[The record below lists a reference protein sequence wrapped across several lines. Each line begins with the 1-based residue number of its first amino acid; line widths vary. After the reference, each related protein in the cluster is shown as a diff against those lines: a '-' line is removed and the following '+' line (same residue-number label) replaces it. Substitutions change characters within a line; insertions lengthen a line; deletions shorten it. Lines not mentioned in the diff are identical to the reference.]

1 VREEIYK
8 QQLKNMSASS
18 NGTSLHEP
26 NRVTTALRQPIPDA
40 RAVERVPVHRK
51 SRLIR
56 WILLPLL
63 ILVAAGGVWFWVY
76 SSQFE
81 DTDDAYVTG
90 HEHPVSFRVAGTISE
105 LLVDDNQLVKQG
117 QPIAKLDPKDFQ
129 VALAQAK
136 ASLEQAKAQLGQSQA
151 QLIQTDAQL
160 KQARAQAD
168 ATKAQDINSQ
178 RNFQRN
184 YQLFYQGKGVI
195 SKQDLDNAQ
204 YQAEGNEATY
214 NATVAAVN
222 VAEAN
227 VQTAEA
233 QEKAAAAQVEVAS
246 AQVQNAEL
254 QLSYTTVYAPT
265 DGRVAQKTFETGQ
278 RVQSGQPGLSISEP
292 DDWVVANFKETQLGR
307 IRPGQPVEI
316 SVDALPN
323 HKFIGKVDSFQSGTG
338 AVFALLPSDN
348 ATGNFTKIVQR
359 VPVKILF
366 DPASIRG
373 YEQLIVPG
381 LSVDPKVRVKPK
393 A

>member
-1 VREEIYK
+1 
-8 QQLKNMSASS
+8 MSPST
-18 NGTSLHEP
+18 NGAVLQGPSRIKEPLTKESTTKPRAKGKKSLL
-26 NRVTTALRQPIPDA
+26 RWLALPVVIL
-40 RAVERVPVHRK
+40 AV
-51 SRLIR
+51 IT
-56 WILLPLL
+56 
-63 ILVAAGGVWFWVY
+63 GVWYWLY

-81 DTDDAYVTG
+81 ETDDAYVTG

-105 LLVDDNQLVKQG
+105 VLVDDNQLVKQG
-117 QPIAKLDPKDFQ
+117 QAIAKLDPRDFE
-129 VALAQAK
+129 VALTQAQASFK
-136 ASLEQAKAQLGQSQA
+136 QANAQLAQSQA
-151 QLIQTDAQL
+151 ELVQADAQL
-160 KQARAQAD
+160 KQAQAQAESS
-168 ATKAQDINSQ
+168 KAQRDNSQ
-178 RNFQRN
+178 RTFQRN

-204 YQAEGNEATY
+204 YQSEGNDASY

-227 VQTAEA
+227 IQTAKA

-246 AQVQNAEL
+246 AQVQNAGL

-278 RVQSGQPGLSISEP
+278 RVTAGQAGLSISEP
-292 DDWVVANFKETQLGR
+292 DAWVVANFKETQLGR

-316 SVDALPN
+316 RVDALPN
-323 HKFIGKVDSFQSGTG
+323 HRFTGKVDSFQCGTG
-338 AVFALLPSDN
+338 AVFALLPPDN

-381 LSVDPKVRVKPK
+381 LSVDPKIRVKPK
-393 A
+393 SMIP

>member
-1 VREEIYK
+1 LFPPESKKAELSLGTDRAARA
-8 QQLKNMSASS
+8 AS
-18 NGTSLHEP
+18 
-26 NRVTTALRQPIPDA
+26 RTADA
-40 RAVERVPVHRK
+40 RAVERVSVQRK
-51 SRLIR
+51 SRLVR

-90 HEHPVSFRVAGTISE
+90 HEHPMSFRVAGTISE
-105 LLVDDNQLVKQG
+105 VLVDDNQLVKQG

-168 ATKAQDINSQ
+168 AAKAQDINSQ

-204 YQAEGNEATY
+204 YQSEGNETTY

-227 VQTAEA
+227 IQTAKA

-265 DGRVAQKTFETGQ
+265 DGRIAQKTFETGQ
-278 RVQSGQPGLSISEP
+278 RVQSGQTGLSISEP
-292 DDWVVANFKETQLGR
+292 DDCVVAK
-307 IRPGQPVEI
+307 
-316 SVDALPN
+316 

-338 AVFALLPSDN
+338 AVFALLPPDN

-381 LSVDPKVRVKPK
+381 LSVDPKIRVKPK

>member
-8 QQLKNMSASS
+8 QQLKNMSAST
-18 NGTSLHEP
+18 NGTTLQDPRRVSALIEEAPTKESTTKPPAKGKKSLV
-26 NRVTTALRQPIPDA
+26 RCLALS
-40 RAVERVPVHRK
+40 VV
-51 SRLIR
+51 
-56 WILLPLL
+56 ILGV
-63 ILVAAGGVWFWVY
+63 IAGVWYWLY
-76 SSQFE
+76 SSRFE

-105 LLVDDNQLVKQG
+105 VLVDDNQLVKQG

-136 ASLEQAKAQLGQSQA
+136 ASLEQARAQLGQSQA

-168 ATKAQDINSQ
+168 AAKAQDINSQ

-227 VQTAEA
+227 VQTAKA
-233 QEKAAAAQVEVAS
+233 QEKAAVAQVEVAS

-254 QLSYTTVYAPT
+254 QLSYTTVYAPA

-278 RVQSGQPGLSISEP
+278 RVQSGQAGLSLSEP

-338 AVFALLPSDN
+338 AVFALLPPDN

-381 LSVDPKVRVKPK
+381 LSVDPKIRVKPK

>member
-1 VREEIYK
+1 M
-8 QQLKNMSASS
+8 NPST
-18 NGTSLHEP
+18 NGTTLQDPSRGSGLIKKQPTKEPTRLPARGKKSLV
-26 NRVTTALRQPIPDA
+26 RWLALL
-40 RAVERVPVHRK
+40 AV
-51 SRLIR
+51 
-56 WILLPLL
+56 ILGV
-63 ILVAAGGVWFWVY
+63 IAGLWYWFY

-81 DTDDAYVTG
+81 ETDDAYITG
-90 HEHPVSFRVAGTISE
+90 HEHSVSFRVPGTISE
-105 LLVDDNQLVKQG
+105 VLVGDNQLVKQG
-117 QPIAKLDPKDFQ
+117 QPIARLDPRDYQ

-136 ASLEQAKAQLGQSQA
+136 ASFEQAKAQLAQSRA

-168 ATKAQDINSQ
+168 AAKAQDINSQ

-184 YQLFYQGKGVI
+184 YQLFYQGKGGI

-204 YQAEGNEATY
+204 YQFEGNQATY
-214 NATVAAVN
+214 NAAVAAVN

-227 VQTAEA
+227 VQTAKA
-233 QEKAAAAQVEVAS
+233 QEKAAAAEVEVTS
-246 AQVQNAEL
+246 AQLQNAEL

-278 RVQSGQPGLSISEP
+278 RVQSGQAGLSISEP

-307 IRPGQPVEI
+307 IRPGQSVEI

-338 AVFALLPSDN
+338 AVFALLPPDN

-366 DPASIRG
+366 DPVSIRG
-373 YEQLIVPG
+373 YEQTIVPG
-381 LSVDPKVRVKPK
+381 LSVDPKVRVRP
-393 A
+393 

>member
-1 VREEIYK
+1 MNPSTNGATLQEPSRVKALTKEPITKESTTKRQAKGKKPLVRW
-8 QQLKNMSASS
+8 L
-18 NGTSLHEP
+18 
-26 NRVTTALRQPIPDA
+26 AL
-40 RAVERVPVHRK
+40 PVV
-51 SRLIR
+51 
-56 WILLPLL
+56 ILLV
-63 ILVAAGGVWFWVY
+63 ITGVKYWLY

-81 DTDDAYVTG
+81 ETDDAYVTG

-105 LLVDDNQLVKQG
+105 VLVDDNQFVKQG
-117 QPIAKLDPKDFQ
+117 QPIAKLDLRDYQ
-129 VALAQAK
+129 VALTQAK
-136 ASLEQAKAQLGQSQA
+136 ASFEQAKAQLAQSQA
-151 QLIQTDAQL
+151 QLVQADAQL
-160 KQARAQAD
+160 KQARAQAE
-168 ATKAQDINSQ
+168 ASKAQRDNSQ
-178 RNFQRN
+178 RNFQRD

-204 YQAEGNEATY
+204 FQSEGNEATY
-214 NATVAAVN
+214 NANVAAVN

-227 VQTAEA
+227 IQTAKA

-254 QLSYTTVYAPT
+254 QLSYTTVYSST

-278 RVQSGQPGLSISEP
+278 RVAAGQAGLSISEP

-316 SVDALPN
+316 GVDALPK
-323 HKFIGKVDSFQSGTG
+323 HKFTGKVDSFQSGTG
-338 AVFALLPSDN
+338 AVFALLPPDN

-381 LSVDPKVRVKPK
+381 LSVDPKIRVKPK

>member
-1 VREEIYK
+1 LFPPESKKAELSLGTDRAARA
-8 QQLKNMSASS
+8 AS
-18 NGTSLHEP
+18 
-26 NRVTTALRQPIPDA
+26 RTADA
-40 RAVERVPVHRK
+40 RAVERVSVQRK
-51 SRLIR
+51 SRLVR

-63 ILVAAGGVWFWVY
+63 ILVAAGGVWFLVY

-90 HEHPVSFRVAGTISE
+90 HEHPMSFRVAGTISE
-105 LLVDDNQLVKQG
+105 VLVDDNQLVKQG

-168 ATKAQDINSQ
+168 AAKAQDINSQ

-204 YQAEGNEATY
+204 YQSEGNETTY

-227 VQTAEA
+227 IQTAKA

-246 AQVQNAEL
+246 
-254 QLSYTTVYAPT
+254 YTTVYAPT
-265 DGRVAQKTFETGQ
+265 DGRIAQKTFETGQ
-278 RVQSGQPGLSISEP
+278 RVQSGQTGLSISEP

-338 AVFALLPSDN
+338 AVFALLPPDN

-366 DPASIRG
+366 DRAGVRG

-381 LSVDPKVRVKPK
+381 LSVDPKIRVKPK

>member
-1 VREEIYK
+1 MNPSTNGAALQDASRVRALSKE
-8 QQLKNMSASS
+8 
-18 NGTSLHEP
+18 
-26 NRVTTALRQPIPDA
+26 RTTKESTTKLQAKGKKSFVRWLAL
-40 RAVERVPVHRK
+40 PVV
-51 SRLIR
+51 
-56 WILLPLL
+56 
-63 ILVAAGGVWFWVY
+63 ILVVVTGVWYWLY

-81 DTDDAYVTG
+81 ETDDAYVTG

-105 LLVDDNQLVKQG
+105 VLVDDNQFVKQG
-117 QPIAKLDPKDFQ
+117 QPIAKLDPRDYQ
-129 VALAQAK
+129 AALTQAK
-136 ASLEQAKAQLGQSQA
+136 ASFEQAKAQLAQSQA
-151 QLIQTDAQL
+151 QLVQADAQL
-160 KQARAQAD
+160 KQARAQAE
-168 ATKAQDINSQ
+168 ASKAQRDNSQ
-178 RNFQRN
+178 RNFQRD

-204 YQAEGNEATY
+204 FQSEGNEATY
-214 NATVAAVN
+214 NANVAAVN

-227 VQTAEA
+227 IQTAKA

-254 QLSYTTVYAPT
+254 QLSYTTVYSST

-278 RVQSGQPGLSISEP
+278 RVAAGQAGLSISEP

-316 SVDALPN
+316 GVDALPK
-323 HKFIGKVDSFQSGTG
+323 HKFTGKVDSFQSGTG
-338 AVFALLPSDN
+338 AVFALLPPDN

-381 LSVDPKVRVKPK
+381 LSVDPKIRVKPK

>member
-1 VREEIYK
+1 LFPPESKKAELSLGTDRAARA
-8 QQLKNMSASS
+8 AS
-18 NGTSLHEP
+18 
-26 NRVTTALRQPIPDA
+26 RTADA
-40 RAVERVPVHRK
+40 RAVERVSVQRK
-51 SRLIR
+51 SRLVR

-90 HEHPVSFRVAGTISE
+90 HEHPMSFRVAGTISE
-105 LLVDDNQLVKQG
+105 VLVDDNQLVKQG

-168 ATKAQDINSQ
+168 AAKAQDINSQ

-204 YQAEGNEATY
+204 YQSEGNETTY

-227 VQTAEA
+227 IQTAKA

-265 DGRVAQKTFETGQ
+265 DGRIAQKTFETGQ
-278 RVQSGQPGLSISEP
+278 RVQSGQTGLSISEP
-292 DDWVVANFKETQLGR
+292 DDWVVANLGR

-338 AVFALLPSDN
+338 AVFALLPPDN

-381 LSVDPKVRVKPK
+381 LSVDPKIRVKPK

>member
-1 VREEIYK
+1 
-8 QQLKNMSASS
+8 M
-18 NGTSLHEP
+18 
-26 NRVTTALRQPIPDA
+26 
-40 RAVERVPVHRK
+40 
-51 SRLIR
+51 
-56 WILLPLL
+56 
-63 ILVAAGGVWFWVY
+63 
-76 SSQFE
+76 
-81 DTDDAYVTG
+81 
-90 HEHPVSFRVAGTISE
+90 SFRVAGTISE
-105 LLVDDNQLVKQG
+105 VLVNDNQLVKQG
-117 QPIAKLDPKDFQ
+117 QPIARLDPRDYQ
-129 VALAQAK
+129 VALTQAK
-136 ASLEQAKAQLGQSQA
+136 ASLEQATAQLAQSQA
-151 QLIQTDAQL
+151 QLVQADALL
-160 KQARAQAD
+160 KQARAQAE
-168 ATKAQDINSQ
+168 AARAQRDNAQ

-195 SKQDLDNAQ
+195 SKQDLDNVQ
-204 YQAEGNEATY
+204 FQSEGNAATY

-227 VQTAEA
+227 IQTAQA

-254 QLSYTTVYAPT
+254 QLSYTTVYAST

-278 RVQSGQPGLSISEP
+278 RVTAGQAGLSISEP

-316 SVDALPN
+316 GVDALPN
-323 HKFIGKVDSFQSGTG
+323 HKFTGKVDSFQSGTG
-338 AVFALLPSDN
+338 AVFALLPPDN

-366 DPASIRG
+366 DPPSIRG

-381 LSVDPKVRVKPK
+381 LSVNPKIRVKPK